1 MKKVW
6 QLTVLMGLLV
16 VLLAGCI
23 HIPLGDGNKLKL
35 SKDGLEFTDADGGK
49 HSITLDEDE
58 ETVRFQGFGEGE
70 EGESE
75 WTFGTGADVP
85 DDFPKDIPIMK
96 DAMIIQSMN
105 INGEMMVMYMTEEP
119 VEHVSDTF
127 RDYLEQNGESAE
139 RSELSYGE
147 EYTAYH
153 HAAEMTYGRLIAE
166 VFPGEEGGTVVI
178 VTVVQQRE
186 E

>member
-1 MKKVW
+1 
-6 QLTVLMGLLV
+6 MGLLV

-35 SKDGLEFTDADGGK
+35 SKDGLEFTD
-49 HSITLDEDE
+49 
-58 ETVRFQGFGEGE
+58 
-70 EGESE
+70 
-75 WTFGTGADVP
+75 ADVP

>member
-35 SKDGLEFTDADGGK
+35 SKDGLEFTD
-49 HSITLDEDE
+49 
-58 ETVRFQGFGEGE
+58 
-70 EGESE
+70 
-75 WTFGTGADVP
+75 ADVP